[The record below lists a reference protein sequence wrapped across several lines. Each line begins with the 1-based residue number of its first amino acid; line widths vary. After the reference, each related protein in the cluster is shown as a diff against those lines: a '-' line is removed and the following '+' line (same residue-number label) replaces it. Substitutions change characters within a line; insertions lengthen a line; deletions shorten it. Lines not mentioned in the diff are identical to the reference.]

1 MPVAVAERQP
11 LITDVRPTKLQR
23 LRQSDAKATAQ
34 AQARVLAPA
43 SVAAAEDVDTDIDV
57 AFQQCLDSKVHIG
70 TVMGKSMSTTT
81 TTTTTLPSQYI
92 ASSVIS
98 QLPASAYLLVTDTNV
113 AKLHLSTLEAAF
125 RSTLTATASGS
136 AHPHPHAKLLSYVM
150 PSGEATKTRKTK
162 EDLEDWMLASGLT
175 RDTVIVAIGGGVVGD
190 LVGFVA
196 ATFMR
201 SVHLCHVPTTLLAM
215 VDSSIGG
222 KVAVDTPLG
231 KNMIGAFHPAKHIY
245 VFPQFLATLPARE
258 IANGMAEVIKTAA
271 IRDADLFHEIAASA
285 SDVWQAFDD
294 MRIADSNNSNSSADE
309 TDITRRAQLLR
320 RFVASSIH
328 IKSSIVNADPHE
340 TTGLRNLVNFGHS
353 IGHALESL
361 LLPEALH
368 GEAIAVGMM
377 LEARIA
383 VAQNHLSISE
393 LGALSSCLK
402 AYRLPVSISD
412 FAHHANAGKLS
423 ISKLLERMSIDKKN
437 AGSIK
442 KLVLLNSLGT
452 TLEQRASS
460 VSDADIASAMSSA
473 ALVQPAAPAPRAAV
487 QIVPPGSKSISNR
500 VLLLAALSTSTH
512 GCRIRNLLHSDDTRV
527 MIDSLRS
534 LRAADIEIDTD
545 GVHVHGHGGLL
556 SAPDKELYVQNAGT
570 AARFLT
576 AACLLAAP
584 TASASSTTLTGN
596 ERMQKRPIGDLV
608 TALNAAGSGITSKVA
623 GHLPLDI
630 PARGFFPTGTDGH
643 ISLSAETSSQYV
655 SAVLMCAPL
664 AAPSSAGQQF
674 VTLELVGDHVISQSY
689 IDLTIALMA
698 DFGIHVQRA
707 RTTSGELQHL
717 YRIPLGAYHAP
728 AEYAVESDASSA
740 TYPLALA
747 ALQGTECVIPT
758 LGSSSAQGD
767 AAFAMLLRDMG
778 CTVEQT
784 SNATLVR
791 GPPGAPA
798 SLRQLGTVDM
808 EPLTDAFL
816 TAAVLFACATTPGVT
831 GQTSTRITGISNQR
845 VKECNRI
852 QAMMDELA
860 RFGVKTVE
868 HEDGLEIYPSSLEQK
883 ATYASGQIPSI
894 HCYDDHR
901 VAMALS
907 LLGAVSPTGC
917 ILEDRHCT
925 AKTWPTW
932 FDNLRDTLGAQV
944 GATDDVLV
952 PSRGTPDKAVPDQ
965 AAPIISR
972 AVASLADSKPTIV
985 LIGMRGSG
993 KTHIGRIAAMELG
1006 RTLVDA
1012 DEQFELRYGDLSTF
1026 VQQRGWPA
1034 FRRAELELLRSLLIE
1049 HADNAVLSLGGG
1061 IVETPEARTLLQ
1073 EYGANMGPVV
1083 WIRRHLF
1090 NLLNFLETAGRP
1102 AYGEAAEEVFRRRE
1116 PHFAACSTYE
1126 FSNPIDV
1133 PNSALPLADQVSNFF
1148 GIITEQKPRHV
1159 GPLSFARRTYMLSYN
1174 APSVSTH
1181 LSDLCDLAAGVDAV
1195 ELRVDCLS
1203 STCVDNVAREVALLR
1218 SVIDLPIIYTVRSV
1232 AQGGH
1237 YPDDDLAGY
1246 VRLILLALRSGC
1258 DYVDVEMRLAEQ
1270 QLSELFA
1277 AKGCS
1282 RIIASWHDPR
1292 GELPW
1297 GHRGEASPM
1306 MEKYHLGSKYGDVV
1320 KLIGLAR
1327 TLNDNHALKEF
1338 REAVLK
1344 PGNKPLLAVNMSPA
1358 GQLSRILNPVLNPV
1372 THPKLG
1378 QAAPGQ
1384 LSYAQIQT
1392 GLHLL
1397 GMNPGKKFHIFGNPV
1412 SKSLSPAIHNAVF
1425 KQLGT
1430 AHAYARCES
1439 VQATDE
1445 AVLNRLAAK
1454 DFGGASVTIPHK
1466 VSMMALCHSISP
1478 EAEAIGAINTI
1489 LPRPAAAPNAA
1500 GGGLCLYGENTDWRA
1515 ISSAVQGR
1523 LSPGSFDAL
1532 VLGAGGTARGA
1543 IYALHRAGAKRI
1555 LLHNRTRATARNV
1568 VDACP
1573 LTWNVLFVE
1582 TLQEVTQCYAPR
1594 VVVSTTPPEGSALPH
1609 EEGVAPPGTTV
1620 LPADLLKLR
1629 DTTLE
1634 QGVAIDMA
1642 YTGVR
1647 STLQELVRTSAWA
1660 DRWTFVSGLDMLLAQ
1675 AEHQSRLFTGRA
1687 SIPKRAMRHAA
1698 EKALH
1703 EQRTSPS
1710 LRPAAEH
1717 IPSAFRPELLRPAAT
1732 QAPGAT
1738 TGARVDI
1745 AAPHY
1750 PDFRKMDLRAS
1761 SSSPSPSVLNPATT
1775 FRPERLRP
1783 VATRAVGTAASAEPR
1798 VDIAAPHYPDF
1809 KKMNLRASSSS
1820 PSPSVL
1826 DPVTTFRPELLR
1838 PVATEAVGTAASA
1851 GQRVDIAAPH
1861 YPDFRRVKPQSSSSS
1876 MDVDA
1881 SADAPVRKV
1890 YTLRRE

>member
-1 MPVAVAERQP
+1 MPVAVAERQA

-23 LRQSDAKATAQ
+23 LRQSDAKAQAQ
-34 AQARVLAPA
+34 AQAQAPA
-43 SVAAAEDVDTDIDV
+43 LASARDTDMDI

-70 TVMGKSMSTTT
+70 TS
-81 TTTTTLPSQYI
+81 TTTTTLPAQYI
-92 ASSVIS
+92 ASSVIG

-113 AKLHLSTLEAAF
+113 AKLHLSPLQAAF
-125 RSTLTATASGS
+125 RSTLTSSRRAQ
-136 AHPHPHAKLLSYVM
+136 LLSYVM

-294 MRIADSNNSNSSADE
+294 MRGNASSAETE
-309 TDITRRAQLLR
+309 TDILRRAQLLR
-320 RFVASSIH
+320 RFIASSIH
-328 IKSSIVNADPHE
+328 IKSSIVNADAQE

-383 VAQNHLSISE
+383 VAQHHLSISE

-402 AYRLPVSISD
+402 AYRLPVQISD
-412 FAHHANAGKLS
+412 FAHHPNASKLC
-423 ISKLLERMSIDKKN
+423 ISKLLQRMSIDKKN

-442 KLVLLNSLGT
+442 KLVLLNSLGS

-473 ALVQPAAPAPRAAV
+473 ALVQPPTAPAPPAAV
-487 QIVPPGSKSISNR
+487 HIVPPGSKSISNR
-500 VLLLAALSTSTH
+500 VLLLAALSTSTQGQ
-512 GCRIRNLLHSDDTRV
+512 GCCIRNLLHSDDTRV

-534 LRAADIEIDTD
+534 LRAADIEIDAD
-545 GVHVHGHGGLL
+545 GVHVHGHAGLL

-596 ERMQKRPIGDLV
+596 ERMQKRPIADLV
-608 TALNAAGSGITSKVA
+608 TALNAAGAGITSKVS
-623 GHLPLDI
+623 GRDGFLPLDI
-630 PARGFFPTGTDGH
+630 PARGFFPTGADGH
-643 ISLSAETSSQYV
+643 IRLSAETSSQYV

-664 AAPSSAGQQF
+664 AAPSLAGQQF

-707 RTTSGELQHL
+707 RTISGELQHL

-784 SNATLVR
+784 SNATRVR

-816 TAAVLFACATTPGVT
+816 TAAVLFACATTPGVS

-852 QAMMDELA
+852 QAMMDQLA
-860 RFGVKTVE
+860 RFGVKSME
-868 HEDGLEIYPSSLEQK
+868 HEDGLEIFPSSLEQMT
-883 ATYASGQIPSI
+883 TYAAGQIPSI

-932 FDNLRDTLGAQV
+932 FDNLRDTLGARV

-952 PSRGTPDKAVPDQ
+952 PSHRTAASDQ
-965 AAPIISR
+965 AAQAIHEAPIASR
-972 AVASLADSKPTIV
+972 AVATLSVGSTPTIV

-1026 VQQRGWPA
+1026 VKQRGWPA

-1090 NLLNFLETAGRP
+1090 NLFNFLETAGRP
-1102 AYGEAAEEVFRRRE
+1102 AYGEAAENVFRRRE

-1148 GIITEQKPRHV
+1148 GIITQQKPRDV
-1159 GPLSFARRTYMLSYN
+1159 GPLSFAKRTFMLSYN
-1174 APSVSTH
+1174 APSISTH
-1181 LSDLCDLAAGVDAV
+1181 LSDLCDVAAGVDAV

-1203 STCVDNVAREVALLR
+1203 STSVDNVARELALLR

-1246 VRLILLALRSGC
+1246 ARLILLALRSGC
-1258 DYVDVEMRLAEQ
+1258 DYVDVEMRLTEQ
-1270 QLSELFA
+1270 QLSEICA

-1292 GELPW
+1292 GELAW
-1297 GHRGEASPM
+1297 GHGGEASPM
-1306 MEKYHLGSKYGDVV
+1306 MEKYHLGAKYGDVV

-1489 LPRPAAAPNAA
+1489 LPRPAPPDAAAG
-1500 GGGLCLYGENTDWRA
+1500 GGGLCLYGDNTDWRA

-1555 LLHNRTRATARNV
+1555 LLHNRTRATAQRV

-1620 LPADLLKLR
+1620 LSADLLKLR
-1629 DTTLE
+1629 DTTE
-1634 QGVAIDMA
+1634 RGVAIDMA

-1675 AEHQSRLFTGRA
+1675 AEHQSRLFTARA
-1687 SIPKRAMRHAA
+1687 SIPKRAMRNAA

-1710 LRPAAEH
+1710 LRPAAGH
-1717 IPSAFRPELLRPAAT
+1717 IPAFRPELLRPVAT

-1738 TGARVDI
+1738 TGARSDI

-1761 SSSPSPSVLNPATT
+1761 SSSPAPSALDPVTP
-1775 FRPERLRP
+1775 FRPELLRP
-1783 VATRAVGTAASAEPR
+1783 VATQAVGTAASAGPR

-1809 KKMNLRASSSS
+1809 R
-1820 PSPSVL
+1820 
-1826 DPVTTFRPELLR
+1826 
-1838 PVATEAVGTAASA
+1838 
-1851 GQRVDIAAPH
+1851 Q
-1861 YPDFRRVKPQSSSSS
+1861 VKLQSSSSS
-1876 MDVDA
+1876 PAPSALDPYLELKIA
-1881 SADAPVRKV
+1881 SN
-1890 YTLRRE
+1890 YLLRTR